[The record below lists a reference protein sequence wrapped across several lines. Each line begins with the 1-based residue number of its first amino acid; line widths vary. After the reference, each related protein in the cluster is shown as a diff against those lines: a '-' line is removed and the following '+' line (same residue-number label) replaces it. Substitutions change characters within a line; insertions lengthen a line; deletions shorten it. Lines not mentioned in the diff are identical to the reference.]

1 MVFLCTAFNCPKT
14 LPVPA
19 MQKNNFYVITGGP
32 GGGKTTLL
40 KELQKQGINYVPET
54 ARQII
59 KNRVDAGLSPRPAPP
74 EFALQVFIQD
84 VEAFTANLHVTNT
97 LFFDRSFI
105 DSAAMLYEADKQL
118 YDTFKPLLEEHRYN
132 NLVFITPPWQD
143 IYVTDNER
151 DQTFEQAVQVYNK
164 LYSWYIQMGYTIAV
178 LPETGVEERV
188 GYIMQCL
195 NPRQ

>member
-1 MVFLCTAFNCPKT
+1 
-14 LPVPA
+14 
-19 MQKNNFYVITGGP
+19 MQKNNFYIITGGP

-54 ARQII
+54 ARQLI
-59 KNRVDAGLSPRPAPP
+59 KNRLAAGLSPRPAPP
-74 EFALQVFIQD
+74 EFALQVFIKD
-84 VEAFTANLHVTNT
+84 VEAFNANLHVTNT

-118 YDTFKPLLEEHRYN
+118 YNTFKPLLEEHRYN

-143 IYVTDNER
+143 IYITDDER

-164 LYSWYIQMGYTIAV
+164 LYTWYIQMGYTIAV

-188 GYIMQCL
+188 GYIMQYL